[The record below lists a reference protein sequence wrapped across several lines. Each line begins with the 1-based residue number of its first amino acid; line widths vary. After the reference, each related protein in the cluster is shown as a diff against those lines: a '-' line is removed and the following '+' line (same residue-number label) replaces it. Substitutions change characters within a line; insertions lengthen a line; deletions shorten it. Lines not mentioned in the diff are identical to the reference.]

1 MTWDIGDNDGLA
13 KGEKMEE
20 RPILGVTMGDASG
33 AGPEI
38 VTKAWADPAIRRLA
52 RLVLIGDADCMAQA
66 FRITGVPGGVR
77 TVRSVAQSRF
87 DDDLLDV
94 LDLNNIDVDRL
105 QFAKVQAMAGRAAYE
120 AIIKAIDLAL
130 AGEIDAIVT
139 SALHKEALNLA
150 GCHHAGHTEILAER
164 TRAKSV
170 AMMLVA
176 GDFRVTHVSTHCSLR
191 EAIERV
197 KKERILEVIR
207 LTDQAL
213 KQMGIAEPR
222 LAVAGL
228 NPHSGEG
235 GLFGDE
241 EIREITPA
249 IDAARAEGID
259 VYPRPVPPDTVFHR
273 MASRHQFDAVVAMY
287 HDQGHIPTKVLA
299 FAEGVNVTLGL
310 PIIRTSVDHGTVY
323 GKAGKGTADPT
334 SLKRA
339 IEVAVLMVKG
349 RRKQG

>member
-1 MTWDIGDNDGLA
+1 M
-13 KGEKMEE
+13 EK
-20 RPILGVTMGDASG
+20 RPILGLTMGDASG

-38 VTKAWADPAIRRLA
+38 VTKAWAEPTIRDLA
-52 RLVLIGDADCMAQA
+52 RLILIGDADCMAQA
-66 FRITGVPGGVR
+66 FRITGVPGGVHP
-77 TVRSVAQSRF
+77 VRSVAQARF
-87 DDDLLDV
+87 DQALLDV
-94 LDLNNIDVDRL
+94 LDLDNIDVEKL
-105 QFAKVQAMAGRAAYE
+105 EFARVQAMAGRAAYE
-120 AIIKAIDLAL
+120 AVVKSIDLAL
-130 AGEIDAIVT
+130 AGKIDAIVT

-150 GCHHAGHTEILAER
+150 GYHYAGHTEILADLTHTE
-164 TRAKSV
+164 SV
-170 AMMLVA
+170 TMMLVA

-191 EAIERV
+191 EAIDRA
-197 KKERILEVIR
+197 KKERILDVIR
-207 LTDQAL
+207 LTHEAL
-213 KQMGIAEPR
+213 KQMGIDQPR

-228 NPHSGEG
+228 NPHAGEG

-241 EIREITPA
+241 EITEIAPA

-259 VYPRPVPPDTVFHR
+259 VYPRPVPPDTVFYR
-273 MASRHQFDAVVAMY
+273 MSSRHQFDAVVAMY

-339 IEVAVLMVKG
+339 IEVAVLMVEG
-349 RRKQG
+349 RRERGRGRRDGC